1 MNTHQEVR
9 SRPRGTSL
17 WDEPWRKHREK
28 TFFNKIKMAGNARVE
43 RGEQL
48 EQPFD
53 REERVQEERVQEE
66 RTQVG
71 YEE

>member
-1 MNTHQEVR
+1 
-9 SRPRGTSL
+9 
-17 WDEPWRKHREK
+17 
-28 TFFNKIKMAGNARVE
+28 MARNARVE
-43 RGEQL
+43 RGERRL

-53 REERVQEERVQEE
+53 REERVQEERVQDERVQEE

>member
-1 MNTHQEVR
+1 MNTHQEVH
-9 SRPRGTSL
+9 SRPKGTSL
-17 WDEPWRKHREK
+17 WDGPWGKHREK
-28 TFFNKIKMAGNARVE
+28 TFFSKIRMARNARVE
-43 RGEQL
+43 RGERRL

-53 REERVQEERVQEE
+53 REGRVQEE

>member
-1 MNTHQEVR
+1 MNTYQEVH
-9 SRPRGTSL
+9 SRPKGTSL
-17 WDEPWRKHREK
+17 WDGPWRKHRE
-28 TFFNKIKMAGNARVE
+28 KMAGNARVE

-53 REERVQEERVQEE
+53 GEERVQEERVQEE